1 MHAHCSVLATCC
13 SSRPVHPH
21 PVFAAADTVRVKAMN
36 ARLEEDVSVSDLP
49 AFLLSAL
56 HPHGIVPPAGNRTPH
71 AAGGRP
77 GDDAEAGGEGEEPYG
92 GRERQ
97 RRGGRR

>member
-1 MHAHCSVLATCC
+1 MHAHYMCWPPAAPHG
-13 SSRPVHPH
+13 PVHPH

-77 GDDAEAGGEGEEPYG
+77 GDDAEAGAEGEEPYG